1 MVLLYLFNKII
12 NITNRKSIIII
23 GDNMVTTL
31 DRIIEKPEFY
41 FLNVLKNN
49 EELIVDSK
57 LGNFVVV
64 PENDWNQM
72 NETINLVNDKISL
85 KSLIEGK
92 LLRNSGETPKHYT
105 IEEIFNDL

>member
-1 MVLLYLFNKII
+1 
-12 NITNRKSIIII
+12 
-23 GDNMVTTL
+23 MVTTL

-41 FLNVLKNN
+41 LLNVLKNN

-72 NETINLVNDKISL
+72 NETLKLLNDKVAL
-85 KSLIEGK
+85 KALIEGK
-92 LLRNSGETPKHYT
+92 SLRNAGHVPDGYS